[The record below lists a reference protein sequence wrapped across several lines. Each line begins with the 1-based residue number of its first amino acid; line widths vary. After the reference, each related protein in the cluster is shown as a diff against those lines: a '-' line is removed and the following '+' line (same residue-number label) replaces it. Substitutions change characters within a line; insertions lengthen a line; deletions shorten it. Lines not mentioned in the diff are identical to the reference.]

1 MVIIRDTR
9 ENLGYDFACIT
20 PPPVVE
26 VATLSTGDYSLKGL
40 ESRITIERKNLSDAF
55 GTFGRGRARW
65 EREPERMAGYQF
77 AAVVIEGDW
86 NAIVRRPPAR
96 SRLNPK
102 TVVASIAAWS
112 QRFRVHFF
120 TCPDREFAER
130 FTYRLLERFRRDQ
143 NGKGP

>member
-1 MVIIRDTR
+1 
-9 ENLGYDFACIT
+9 L
-20 PPPVVE
+20 
-26 VATLSTGDYSLKGL
+26 
-40 ESRITIERKNLSDAF
+40 
-55 GTFGRGRARW
+55 
-65 EREPERMAGYQF
+65 
-77 AAVVIEGDW
+77 
-86 NAIVRRPPAR
+86 